1 MLCDSMVAQ
10 DVHCWER
17 KCLNNERFVRLQD
30 LSFKI
35 QNRMRRMRNEINHK
49 LHKFMV
55 DQDDKNYKM
64 QQDVMRKLND
74 GLKNGH
80 REQEELRQHFI
91 DLKKECKKYS
101 SRIDEVTRSLNQ
113 KWRDINALV
122 NQYKV

>member
-1 MLCDSMVAQ
+1 
-10 DVHCWER
+10 
-17 KCLNNERFVRLQD
+17 
-30 LSFKI
+30 
-35 QNRMRRMRNEINHK
+35 
-49 LHKFMV
+49 MV